1 MLDQYLTES
10 HGIISSVEVIDK
22 SALAGDLLRELNT
35 PETNIIH
42 GLNILNITAIQGIHS
57 DPQKLIPVYI
67 ASQTK
72 SPIGAANLCLN
83 DRSLAMGE
91 YGATYDHILTE
102 VANTLVDVNEIIVI
116 ECK

>member
-1 MLDQYLTES
+1 MLDQYLTGS
-10 HGIISSVEVIDK
+10 HGTISSVEVIDK
-22 SALAGDLLRELNT
+22 ITLAGDLLRELNT

-42 GLNILNITAIQGIHS
+42 GLNILNFAAIQSVHS

-83 DRSLAMGE
+83 DRSLATGE
-91 YGATYDHILTE
+91 DRATYDHILTE
-102 VANTLVDVNEIIVI
+102 AANTLVNVNEITVI